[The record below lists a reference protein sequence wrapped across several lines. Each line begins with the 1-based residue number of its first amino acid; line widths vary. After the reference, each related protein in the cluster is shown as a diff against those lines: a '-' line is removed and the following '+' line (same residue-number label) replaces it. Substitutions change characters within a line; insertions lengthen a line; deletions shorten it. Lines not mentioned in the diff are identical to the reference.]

1 MFAIKTGGGQGA
13 KALISVLLAASLCG
27 TYACASQATKANST
41 TAASASS
48 EVAQQQAMSD
58 SEIVDTVVDNFML
71 LTAVPRPSHHEEK
84 ISAYLMNWAKEQ
96 GFSLD
101 GVHTMSADRE
111 GLVESS
117 SNLGILKLDED
128 GLSALAFVRSS
139 NGAKQTEIVES
150 HKALAKEAGCEVEVT
165 HTADAWPYDPNSK
178 LTELAKQ
185 VYQQLN
191 GEEIEVAAVHAGVE
205 CGTFKSMKADLDMI
219 SIGPD
224 LENVHTPNEVLYL
237 KSIPKTWRLLEG
249 ILAEA

>member
-1 MFAIKTGGGQGA
+1 MFALKTGGGQGA

-27 TYACASQATKANST
+27 TYACASQVTKANST

-58 SEIVDTVVDNFML
+58 SEIVDTVVDNFTL

-96 GFSLD
+96 GLSLD

-117 SNLGILKLDED
+117 SNLGILKLDNE

-139 NGAKQTEIVES
+139 NGA
-150 HKALAKEAGCEVEVT
+150 
-165 HTADAWPYDPNSK
+165 N
-178 LTELAKQ
+178 
-185 VYQQLN
+185 
-191 GEEIEVAAVHAGVE
+191 
-205 CGTFKSMKADLDMI
+205 
-219 SIGPD
+219 
-224 LENVHTPNEVLYL
+224 
-237 KSIPKTWRLLEG
+237 
-249 ILAEA
+249 